1 VKRFKAPKKSLGTL
15 DAETAATLIAAT
27 ADVALV
33 IDRKGIIRDVATG
46 SDELAAEI
54 ESRWVGQSWAETV
67 SNDSRTKI
75 ESLLREAAQKAT
87 PRWRQVNHPLGQGA
101 NLPVVYSAVQVGSD
115 GRIVAV
121 GRDLRVVAALQQRLL
136 DAEQSIERDYSRL
149 RHAETKYRLLFQL
162 SSESVLVLDATTL
175 KVTEANPA
183 AVALFGAHSRR
194 IIGRSFTEG
203 FDATSTQALQVML
216 AAVRTAGRADDQRVR
231 ILEGGREYLASASVF
246 RQENASFFLVRL
258 SAISAEAGAAV
269 ISKARSRL
277 LDVVESSPDGLVVT
291 DTQGHILVAN
301 RSFLDLAQLATE
313 EQARGE
319 SLDRW
324 LGRPGADLNVL
335 TANVRQHGS
344 VRLFATTV
352 RGEYGS
358 NADVEIS
365 AVSVL
370 EGGQPC
376 YGFAIRNVERRS
388 SSETRTIRELPR
400 SVEQLTELVGRVA
413 LKDLVRETTDVIERL
428 CIEAAL
434 ELTGDNRASTAEI
447 LGLSRQ
453 SLYVKLR
460 RYGLGDLSNASET
473 GQTT

>member
-1 VKRFKAPKKSLGTL
+1 VKRFKSPKKTLGNL

-33 IDRKGIIRDVATG
+33 IDRKGVIRDVATG
-46 SDELAAEI
+46 TDELAAEV
-54 ESRWVGQSWAETV
+54 ESQWLGRAWAETV
-67 SNDSRTKI
+67 ADDSRAKI
-75 ESLLREAAQKAT
+75 ESLLREASQKAP
-87 PRWRQVNHPLGQGA
+87 PRWRQVNHPLA
-101 NLPVVYSAVQVGSD
+101 PNNNLPVVYSAVQVGTD

-162 SSESVLVLDATTL
+162 SAEAVLVLEAASF
-175 KVTEANPA
+175 KITEANPA
-183 AVALFGAHSRR
+183 AAELLGSSSRR
-194 IIGRSFTEG
+194 LVGRSFPEG
-203 FDATSTQALQVML
+203 FDAPSTQALQVML
-216 AAVRTAGRADDQRVR
+216 AAVRTSGRADGQHVR
-231 ILEGGREYLASASVF
+231 AGEGGREFIASASLF
-246 RQENASFFLVRL
+246 RQDNHSFFLVRL
-258 SAISAEAGAAV
+258 AALATETSAARV
-269 ISKARSRL
+269 SKARSRL
-277 LDVVESSPDGLVVT
+277 LDVVETSPDGLVVT
-291 DTQGHILVAN
+291 DTDGRVLVAN
-301 RSFLDLAQLATE
+301 RSFLDFAQLATE

-324 LGRPGADLNVL
+324 LGRPGADLSVL

-344 VRLFATTV
+344 VRLFATSL
-352 RGEYGS
+352 RGEYGA

-365 AVSVL
+365 AVSVQ
-370 EGGQPC
+370 EGGEPC

-388 SSETRTIRELPR
+388 STEARPIRELPR

-460 RYGLGDLSNASET
+460 RYGLGDLASASEFGET
-473 GQTT
+473 S

>member
-1 VKRFKAPKKSLGTL
+1 MKRFKSPKKTLGNL

-33 IDRKGIIRDVATG
+33 IDRKGVIRDVATG
-46 SDELAAEI
+46 TDELAAEV
-54 ESRWVGQSWAETV
+54 ESQWLGRAWTETV
-67 SNDSRTKI
+67 ADDSRAKI
-75 ESLLREAAQKAT
+75 ESLLREASQKAP
-87 PRWRQVNHPLGQGA
+87 PRWRQVNHPLA
-101 NLPVVYSAVQVGSD
+101 PNNNLPVVYSAVQVGTD

-162 SSESVLVLDATTL
+162 SAEAVLVLEAASF
-175 KVTEANPA
+175 KITEANPA
-183 AVALFGAHSRR
+183 AAELLGSSSRR
-194 IIGRSFTEG
+194 LVGRSFPEG
-203 FDATSTQALQVML
+203 FDAPSTQALQVML
-216 AAVRTAGRADDQRVR
+216 AAVRTSGRADGQHVR
-231 ILEGGREYLASASVF
+231 AGEGGREFIASASLF
-246 RQENASFFLVRL
+246 RQDNHSFFLVRL
-258 SAISAEAGAAV
+258 AALATETSAARV
-269 ISKARSRL
+269 SKARSRL
-277 LDVVESSPDGLVVT
+277 LDVVETSPDGLVVT
-291 DTQGHILVAN
+291 DTDGRVLVAN
-301 RSFLDLAQLATE
+301 RSFLDFAQLATE

-324 LGRPGADLNVL
+324 LGRPGADLSVL

-344 VRLFATTV
+344 VRLFATSL
-352 RGEYGS
+352 RGEYGA

-365 AVSVL
+365 AVSVQ
-370 EGGQPC
+370 EGGEPC

-388 SSETRTIRELPR
+388 STEARPIRELPR

-460 RYGLGDLSNASET
+460 RYGLGDLASASEFGET
-473 GQTT
+473 S